1 MIFINKKNMRRIVRL
16 TESDLTKLVK
26 RIIKEA
32 HFDDVDVD
40 LDDLKKQDNIVFLK
54 QKEGYEQRRKGQFD
68 EATLVIKIEDIEQ
81 VSDYEWTFQGTEL
94 YRVFDNH
101 FDEPTV
107 KEIDMGGI
115 KLRVKLR
122 GEYPEIY
129 SVGSHVVKYEPID
142 EEDGEKIVKMCEETD
157 EYGQMDKISK
167 YDVGNLEGMGSM
179 FESKMYRR
187 KYRK

>member
-1 MIFINKKNMRRIVRL
+1 
-16 TESDLTKLVK
+16 
-26 RIIKEA
+26 
-32 HFDDVDVD
+32 
-40 LDDLKKQDNIVFLK
+40 
-54 QKEGYEQRRKGQFD
+54 
-68 EATLVIKIEDIEQ
+68 
-81 VSDYEWTFQGTEL
+81 
-94 YRVFDNH
+94 
-101 FDEPTV
+101 V